1 MTDQAT
7 ATTPAQRHR
16 AALGAFEGLD
26 QLERCPLMPT
36 YGPPIVQFLR
46 GEGPYLWD
54 AHGKRYLDFLS
65 GLAVTSLGHAHPAVA
80 AAVAAQAQRLLHV
93 SNLYATE
100 HNGPVAIAL
109 DRLVGDGEPAG
120 GQVFFCNSG
129 AEANEAAIKLA
140 RRHGGPG
147 RHVVVCAFQSFHGRT
162 LATLAAT
169 GQPQKWDAFQPLPE
183 GFRHVIWDDLEE
195 LEKNLDETVG
205 AVLLEPVQGEGGVN
219 PATVEYFQGVER
231 LCRER
236 GILFMVDEVQTG
248 LGRTGRWFGFQHFGI
263 SPDVVSMAKALGN
276 GMPIGAT
283 WAKAEVAASFKPG
296 DHATTY
302 GGQPLA
308 TAAARAVLET
318 MEAIDAPALSRA
330 AGEKLTRAA
339 MALPDVVGV
348 RGLGLLL
355 AIELDG
361 LDAPAVAARCLEAG
375 LVVNGVTPTAIRM
388 APPLI
393 VEDEHIAE
401 AMALFGSVLATSR
414 QADEDGG
421 AGS

>member
-1 MTDQAT
+1 MTDHRT
-7 ATTPAQRHR
+7 AM
-16 AALGAFEGLD
+16 GAGAELAY
-26 QLERCPLMPT
+26 CPLMPT
-36 YGPPIVQFLR
+36 YGPPPVMFVK

-54 AHGKRYLDFLS
+54 REGKKYLDFLS

-80 AAVAAQAQRLLHV
+80 EALAAQAQRLLHV

-100 HNGPVAIAL
+100 HNWAVAREI
-109 DRLVGDGEPAG
+109 DRLIGDGTPAG

-129 AEANEAAIKLA
+129 AESNEAAIKLA

-147 RHVVVCAFQSFHGRT
+147 RHVVVAAFQSFHGRT

-183 GFRHVIWDDLEE
+183 GFRHVIWND
-195 LEKNLDETVG
+195 LDELRKTLDDTVG

-219 PATVEYFQGVER
+219 PATVEYFQGVEA

-248 LGRTGRWFGFQHFGI
+248 FARTGRWFGFQHFGI
-263 SPDVVSMAKALGN
+263 SPDVVTMAKALGN
-276 GMPIGAT
+276 GVPIGAT
-283 WAKAEVAASFKPG
+283 WAKREVAASFQPG

-308 TAAARAVLET
+308 TAAAKAVLET
-318 MEAIDAPALSRA
+318 MVSIDAPARA
-330 AGEKLTRAA
+330 VEAGAA
-339 MALPDVVGV
+339 ITEAMMGLPKVTGV

-355 AIELDG
+355 AVELADV
-361 LDAPAVAARCLEAG
+361 DARDVATRCLQEG
-375 LVVNGVTPTAIRM
+375 LVVNGVTPSALRL
-388 APPLI
+388 APSLI
-393 VEDEHIAE
+393 ITPEHIAE
-401 AMALFGSVLATSR
+401 AAQILGGVLTEMAA
-414 QADEDGG
+414 AP
-421 AGS
+421 APA

>member
-1 MTDQAT
+1 MTDHRT
-7 ATTPAQRHR
+7 AM
-16 AALGAFEGLD
+16 GAGADLAY
-26 QLERCPLMPT
+26 CPLMPT
-36 YGPPIVQFLR
+36 YGPPPVMFVK

-54 AHGKRYLDFLS
+54 REGKKYLDFLS

-80 AAVAAQAQRLLHV
+80 EALAAQAQRLLHV

-100 HNGPVAIAL
+100 HNWAVAREI
-109 DRLVGDGEPAG
+109 DRLIGDGTPAG

-129 AEANEAAIKLA
+129 AESNEAAIKLA

-147 RHVVVCAFQSFHGRT
+147 RHVVVAAFQSFHGRT

-183 GFRHVIWDDLEE
+183 GFRHVIWNDLDE
-195 LEKNLDETVG
+195 LEKTLDDTVG

-219 PATVEYFQGVER
+219 PATVEYFQGVEA
-231 LCRER
+231 LCKER

-248 LGRTGRWFGFQHFGI
+248 FARTGRWFGFQHFGI
-263 SPDVVSMAKALGN
+263 SPDVVTMAKALGN
-276 GMPIGAT
+276 GVPIGAT
-283 WAKAEVAASFKPG
+283 WAKKEVAASFQPG

-318 MEAIDAPALSRA
+318 MVSIDAPARA
-330 AGEKLTRAA
+330 VEAGAA
-339 MALPDVVGV
+339 ITEAMMGLPKVSGV

-355 AIELDG
+355 AVELADV
-361 LDAPAVAARCLEAG
+361 DARDVAARCLQEG
-375 LVVNGVTPTAIRM
+375 LVVNGVTPSALRL
-388 APPLI
+388 APSLI
-393 VEDEHIAE
+393 ITDEHIAE
-401 AMALFGSVLATSR
+401 AAKILGGVLTEMAATPAS
-414 QADEDGG
+414 A
-421 AGS
+421 